1 MKGSLVIAS
10 SEKPFPPNPF
20 LVKIIPMLKF
30 LPENGGNILGF
41 RAQGTI
47 TLEDFDQTL
56 APCLTAV
63 IQDWGKARMLL
74 YLEEDFEG
82 FDLEAL
88 KGDFGAQHRDNLEK
102 VAVVGGSFMINLQ
115 IRLGAALLGGEVQTF
130 ASEELE
136 EAWDWVRE

>member
-1 MKGSLVIAS
+1 
-10 SEKPFPPNPF
+10 
-20 LVKIIPMLKF
+20 MLKF

-47 TLEDFDQTL
+47 TLEDFHQTL
-56 APCLTAV
+56 APCLAAV

-88 KGDFGAQHRDNLEK
+88 KGDFG
-102 VAVVGGSFMINLQ
+102 VANTGIIWRRS
-115 IRLGAALLGGEVQTF
+115 RWWAAPL
-130 ASEELE
+130 
-136 EAWDWVRE
+136 

>member
-1 MKGSLVIAS
+1 
-10 SEKPFPPNPF
+10 
-20 LVKIIPMLKF
+20 
-30 LPENGGNILGF
+30 
-41 RAQGTI
+41 
-47 TLEDFDQTL
+47 
-56 APCLTAV
+56 
-63 IQDWGKARMLL
+63 MLL

-88 KGDFGAQHRDNLEK
+88 KGDFGANYRDKLEK

-115 IRLGAALLGGEVQTF
+115 IRFGAALLAGEVQTF

>member
-1 MKGSLVIAS
+1 
-10 SEKPFPPNPF
+10 
-20 LVKIIPMLKF
+20 MLKF

-56 APCLTAV
+56 APCLRAV

>member
-1 MKGSLVIAS
+1 
-10 SEKPFPPNPF
+10 
-20 LVKIIPMLKF
+20 MLKF

-41 RAQGTI
+41 CAQGTI
-47 TLEDFDQTL
+47 TLEDFHQTL
-56 APCLTAV
+56 APCLAAV

-130 ASEELE
+130 ASEELA

>member
-1 MKGSLVIAS
+1 
-10 SEKPFPPNPF
+10 
-20 LVKIIPMLKF
+20 MLEF

-47 TLEDFDQTL
+47 TLDDFHQTL
-56 APCLTAV
+56 APCLAAV

-88 KGDFGAQHRDNLEK
+88 TGDFGAEHRDNLEK

-136 EAWDWVRE
+136 EAWDWVRG

>member
-1 MKGSLVIAS
+1 
-10 SEKPFPPNPF
+10 
-20 LVKIIPMLKF
+20 MLEF
-30 LPENGGNILGF
+30 LPENGANILGF

-47 TLEDFDQTL
+47 TLEDFRQTL
-56 APCLTAV
+56 APCLAAV
-63 IQDWGKARMLL
+63 IQDWGKARLLL

-88 KGDFGAQHRDNLEK
+88 KGDFGAKHRDNLEK

-136 EAWDWVRE
+136 EAWDWLRE